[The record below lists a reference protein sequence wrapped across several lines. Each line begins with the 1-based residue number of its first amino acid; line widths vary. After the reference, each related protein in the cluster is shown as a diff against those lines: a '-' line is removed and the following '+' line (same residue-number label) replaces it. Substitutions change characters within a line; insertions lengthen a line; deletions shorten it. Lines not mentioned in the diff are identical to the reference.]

1 MSFRRV
7 VMTLILA
14 ASAVL
19 AGCGEEDVV
28 PEELLAPALP
38 EVRVEA
44 DGCVVTLTARFRNEA
59 DLASVKEFG
68 FYFGRDEVSMD
79 CLKVTKVVGLEY
91 SLIKEDLDY
100 STTYLFKVWVGNGR
114 EEKASELKEV
124 TTGGEA
130 CRAGSA
136 GACGAEHRFQGS
148 RGRGGLREELGSGWR
163 RRTIYGGGRTGDRS
177 RDGVQ
182 KKRGNHLFRGA

>member
-14 ASAVL
+14 AAAVL
-19 AGCGEEDVV
+19 AGCGEENVV

-79 CLKVTKVVGLEY
+79 CLKVTKVVG
-91 SLIKEDLDY
+91 IFID
-100 STTYLFKVWVGNGR
+100 
-114 EEKASELKEV
+114 
-124 TTGGEA
+124 
-130 CRAGSA
+130 
-136 GACGAEHRFQGS
+136 QG
-148 RGRGGLREELGSGWR
+148 GSGLFH
-163 RRTIYGGGRTGDRS
+163 
-177 RDGVQ
+177 
-182 KKRGNHLFRGA
+182 HLSL